1 MDTQLD
7 SIQRQIKV
15 ENERHSR
22 IIDDL
27 KQRREVEDR
36 MHKNQIQSLNNRKE
50 QIKNN
55 LKNECLLFPP
65 SRLSVIEDLIRIIDK
80 AIK

>member
-7 SIQRQIKV
+7 AIQRQVKV
-15 ENERHSR
+15 ENERHEM
-22 IIDDL
+22 IINDL
-27 KQRREVEDR
+27 KQRRESEVQ
-36 MHKNQIQSLNNRKE
+36 MHKNQMQYLNNRKE

-65 SRLSVIEDLIRIIDK
+65 SRLSVIEELIKVIDK